1 MGADVVMGSFIKN
14 PGGTLATGGGYVAG
28 RPDIVNAVRSRWGT
42 HREQARDAKALLHG
56 GGLLCTAASS
66 RSA

>member
-28 RPDIVNAVRSRWGT
+28 RKEIIAAVQARWDSS
-42 HREQARDAKALLHG
+42 REQAKDAKTLLHG
-56 GGLLCTAASS
+56 VHLLY
-66 RSA
+66 R